1 MELRHLRYYQEVC
14 RTLSFSRA
22 AENLHIAQ
30 PPLSRQIQQL
40 ESQLNV
46 TLIIR
51 TRPLALTE
59 AGVYLY
65 QQIEPLFNR
74 LEEIAQ
80 QTRQIAHVSRARLI
94 IGFAPSMLYGELPS
108 LIRRLHGENEIAVE
122 MQEMVTLRQIEA
134 LKKGRIDVGFGRI
147 YLHDSEIEQ
156 LTIREEPLV
165 AALPGNPALNG
176 KPISLVEL
184 SQQPFILYPAQPRPG
199 YADHTLRL
207 FEQHHLHVNPSQ
219 QANDMQTA
227 IALVAAGMG
236 VALVPESARQ
246 INHEGVRYV
255 AVKEPRVTSP
265 IILSYRKHEANPL
278 VERCKNL
285 LRPTSGQ

>member
-46 TLIIR
+46 TLITR

-59 AGVYLY
+59 AGTYLY

-74 LEEIAQ
+74 LEEIVH
-80 QTRQIAHVSRARLI
+80 QTRQIAHASRARLS
-94 IGFAPSMLYGELPS
+94 IGFAPSMLYGALPS
-108 LIRRLHGENEIAVE
+108 LIRRLHDENDIAVE
-122 MQEMVTLRQIEA
+122 MQEMVTLRQIDA

-165 AALPGNPALNG
+165 AALPDNHARNG
-176 KPISLVEL
+176 DPISLAEL

-199 YADHTLRL
+199 YADHTLRI
-207 FEQHHLHVNPSQ
+207 FEQHHLSIDQRQ

-227 IALVAAGMG
+227 LALVAAGLG
-236 VALVPESARQ
+236 VALVPESAKQ
-246 INHEGVRYV
+246 IHHEGVRYV
-255 AVKEPRVTSP
+255 CVKEPHVTSP

-285 LRPTSGQ
+285 LRPASGQ

>member
-40 ESQLNV
+40 ESELNV
-46 TLIIR
+46 TLITR

-80 QTRQIAHVSRARLI
+80 QTQQIAQASRARLI
-94 IGFAPSMLYGELPS
+94 IGFAPSMLYGALPS
-108 LIRRLHGENEIAVE
+108 LIRRLHDENDIAVE

-134 LKKGRIDVGFGRI
+134 LKKGQIDVGFGRI
-147 YLHDSEIEQ
+147 YLHDNEIEQ

-165 AALPGNPALNG
+165 AALPGNAALNDN
-176 KPISLVEL
+176 PISLAEL

-207 FEQHHLHVNPSQ
+207 FEQHHLCVNPCQ

-227 IALVAAGMG
+227 IALVAAGIG

-246 INHEGVRYV
+246 INHDGVRYV
-255 AVKEPRVTSP
+255 AVKEPHVTSP

-285 LRPTSGQ
+285 LRPANNQ